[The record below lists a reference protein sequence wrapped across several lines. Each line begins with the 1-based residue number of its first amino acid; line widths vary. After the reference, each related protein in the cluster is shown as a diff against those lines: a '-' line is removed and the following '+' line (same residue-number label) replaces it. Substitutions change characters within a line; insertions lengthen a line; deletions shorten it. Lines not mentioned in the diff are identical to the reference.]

1 MTSDAKIG
9 LLLGLVFIFI
19 IAFVINGLPRFQNSA
34 DNNAQA
40 AEESIVQPE
49 PLGYSVRNSEFRD
62 EQDFQ
67 SNINI
72 PTENEERRTGFAS
85 NSNPWANDHAATDD
99 NRVAPYYDNGYANQ
113 VSELNRVFSPLPE
126 DNSISNVN
134 ENEDA
139 SIVADSSQAIERL
152 RLDLTTVV
160 AASREVALDGSN
172 NRTDNN
178 AGGRAPNSFGGN
190 GFQGM
195 NGGFRQGGGRG
206 QWGQPGAGQ
215 GGFGQGGFAPGQQ
228 PNQIRPNTP
237 SREESVTPAAPITQG
252 NPSITASQQNRI
264 IPPVQTAQRTQSG
277 QAFQQKTYV
286 IQEGDNNLAK
296 ISKKFYGEQE
306 GNRLVNINRIY
317 EANKDTLKS
326 PDKIF
331 VGQKIVIPQPAA
343 PVEPQPS
350 NVISG
355 GALRNVSSIGPAV
368 INRTNSNSRTETG
381 RWYVVKEDDSLWKI
395 SAEQLGNGSRFE
407 EISKLNTDVLNDK
420 NKLKPGMKL
429 RLPAK

>member
-19 IAFVINGLPRFQNSA
+19 IAFVINGLPRFQNSV
-34 DNNAQA
+34 DNSPA
-40 AEESIVQPE
+40 AEESIVRAE
-49 PLGYSVRNSEFRD
+49 PLGYNVRNSGLQED
-62 EQDFQ
+62 QNFQ
-67 SNINI
+67 NNNNI
-72 PTENEERRTGFAS
+72 PVANEERRTGFAS
-85 NSNPWANDHAATDD
+85 NSNPWANDHAAIDD
-99 NRVAPYYDNGYANQ
+99 NRAPYYDNEYANQ
-113 VSELNRVFSPLPE
+113 TAELNRSFSPLPQ
-126 DNSISNVN
+126 DNSNSNIN
-134 ENEDA
+134 ENEDT
-139 SIVADSSQAIERL
+139 SIVAESVQAIERL
-152 RLDLTTVV
+152 RVDLATAV

-178 AGGRAPNSFGGN
+178 AGARTSNPFGGN
-190 GFQGM
+190 GPQAM
-195 NGGFRQGGGRG
+195 NGGFRPGGGRG

-215 GGFGQGGFAPGQQ
+215 GGFGQSGFAPGQQ
-228 PNQIRPNTP
+228 PNQTRTNAP
-237 SREESVTPAAPITQG
+237 SREESVTPAAQTNQVNIPV
-252 NPSITASQQNRI
+252 PVAQQNRMT
-264 IPPVQTAQRTQSG
+264 PPVQTAQRTQTG
-277 QAFQQKTYV
+277 PAFQEKTYV
-286 IQEGDNNLAK
+286 VQEGDNNLAK

-331 VGQKIVIPQPAA
+331 VGQKIVIPQPAPA
-343 PVEPQPS
+343 VEPQPS
-350 NVISG
+350 NVSG
-355 GALRNVSSIGPAV
+355 GSAVRNVISVGPAST
-368 INRTNSNSRTETG
+368 NRTNNNSRTDTG

-395 SAEQLGNGSRFE
+395 SAEQLGNGARFE